1 MKTSI
6 KLVLLTVLI
15 LLGFMTAYNLELKAL
30 YFSKSHL
37 DPYRDFTALDFKG
50 FDAIDVVSSGV
61 ANVKIIQG
69 PFKVMVYTPHSKFI
83 QVSQNG
89 QRLKVFAS
97 YNTKEELVNR
107 YYSDQRV
114 IISCPNLKELNLD
127 NHNLADNESRTGMK
141 GDLRNSRENRLF
153 GFSIDSLRLSVDEGS
168 YFVMDSNRIGY
179 LDAKVGMATNSSPL
193 FYINETNK
201 INAANLDIQN
211 KTEFHFYSVIPGLK
225 YSLSDSADLH
235 TSGAVS
241 NAMRR

>member
-37 DPYRDFTALDFKG
+37 DPYRNFTALDFKG

-69 PFKVMVYTPHSKFI
+69 PFKVMVYTPHSKFL

-127 NHNLADNESRTGMK
+127 NHNLADNVLRAGMD
-141 GDLRNSRENRLF
+141 GDFTNSRKNIMY
-153 GFSIDSLRLSVDEGS
+153 GFSVDSLKLNVDEGS

-179 LDAKVGMATNSSPL
+179 MDAKIGMAKNSSPL
-193 FYINETNK
+193 FFINGANK
-201 INAANLDIQN
+201 IEEATLDILN
-211 KTEFHFYSVIPGLK
+211 KTQFHFYSVIPSLK
-225 YSLSDSADLH
+225 YSISDSADIH

-241 NAMRR
+241 NAMRK